1 VTLGIIVPFPDG
13 VLFVADGRQV
23 NLYATGEPVVS
34 DELEKIH
41 QITPDVALISFG
53 VSGVTG
59 HFLETL
65 RQNYPIPHVRIG
77 ATPED
82 IANNI
87 DLLLERIW
95 QHVTLPEG
103 TDLTSPSVVAG
114 FGFGGLASGVPF
126 VGTAIRAQR
135 GRIAF
140 EVSADQRA
148 RAVIGG
154 VGCDARQIYLENER
168 RELNLHDQIP
178 GNTEPTVYALIRGAA
193 HTVREVRRH
202 DPSVGGTIQYAFFTG
217 APNVLPMVRGTDL
230 G

>member
-1 VTLGIIVPFPDG
+1 MTLGIVVPLTDG

-23 NLYATGEPVVS
+23 NLSAAGEPVVS
-34 DELEKIH
+34 NEVEKIN
-41 QITPDVALISFG
+41 QIAPDVALVSFG
-53 VSGVTG
+53 ASGVTG

-77 ATPED
+77 ATLEEV
-82 IANNI
+82 ANNI

-126 VGTAIRAQR
+126 VGMAIRSQR

-140 EVSADQRA
+140 QVSADQRA
-148 RAVIGG
+148 RVVIGG
-154 VGCDARQIYLENER
+154 VGCDAQQIYLKNER
-168 RELNLHDQIP
+168 RELDLHDQIP
-178 GNTEPTVYALIRGAA
+178 GNTEPTVYAVIRGAA
-193 HTVREVRRH
+193 RTVREVEKH
-202 DPSVGGTIQYAFFTG
+202 DPSVGGTIQYAFFMG
-217 APNVLPMVRGTDL
+217 APNVMPMVRGTFS